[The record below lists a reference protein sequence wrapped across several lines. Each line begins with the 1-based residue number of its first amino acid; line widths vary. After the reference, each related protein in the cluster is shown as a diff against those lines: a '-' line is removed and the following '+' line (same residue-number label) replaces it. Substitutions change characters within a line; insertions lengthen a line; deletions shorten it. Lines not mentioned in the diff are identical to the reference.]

1 MLIDSETY
9 RSNIFITCYKQ
20 LLDISQHIGVEERP
34 INFQLSLIVHTLL
47 IDSGKR
53 INQMYLLH
61 YYRYKQMLDI
71 SQHIGVEER
80 PIHFQLSLYP
90 HLFRVPWG
98 LGPQPSVLRDYT
110 IHNLNYIHLLYLGI
124 LRNCLA
130 CRGHQVVWGTLSW
143 RARLP
148 QYWLCQR
155 YA

>member
-1 MLIDSETY
+1 M
-9 RSNIFITCYKQ
+9 
-20 LLDISQHIGVEERP
+20 LDISQHIGVEERP

-53 INQMYLLH
+53 INQMYLLP

-71 SQHIGVEER
+71 SQQEP

-90 HLFRVPWG
+90 HLLRVPWG
-98 LGPQPSVLRDYT
+98 FGPQPSVLRDYT

-130 CRGHQVVWGTLSW
+130 CREHQVVRGKHCPGERVCGSIGF
-143 RARLP
+143 ARHMHNIKIKG
-148 QYWLCQR
+148 R
-155 YA
+155 